1 MVTVALAQLAQE
13 SPGPRPTSAAHAVA
27 RIADAAEAGADLVVL
42 PELWRTGPFE
52 LQTTLGYAEPVM
64 APDPH
69 ATVATMSALAVE
81 HGVWLH
87 AGSVLEY
94 DHDHIYNTSLLFN
107 PDGDL
112 VATYRKHYLFG
123 FDSGEAALLTAGDDV
138 VVVPTPLGPTGLA
151 TCYDLRFG
159 EHFRALLD
167 AGAESVLI
175 SAGWPSA
182 RLAHWDLLLRA
193 RAIENQTLM
202 IGCNA
207 AGESGDVPLGGGSLV
222 VNAWGE
228 ELGLAGGGDE
238 LLLVDVDPAQTAA
251 TRAAFPVLRDRRRA

>member
-1 MVTVALAQLAQE
+1 M
-13 SPGPRPTSAAHAVA
+13 VA

-42 PELWRTGPFE
+42 PEQG
-52 LQTTLGYAEPVM
+52 
-64 APDPH
+64 APDRLSCKPPWATPSRSWRLIPTPPLRRCPH
-69 ATVATMSALAVE
+69 SRSSTASGCMPAACRVRPRPHLQHLAAIQPGWGPGCDISQALPLRVRFRE
-81 HGVWLH
+81 RRC
-87 AGSVLEY
+87 S
-94 DHDHIYNTSLLFN
+94 
-107 PDGDL
+107 
-112 VATYRKHYLFG
+112 RR
-123 FDSGEAALLTAGDDV
+123 GDDV

-207 AGESGDVPLGGGSLV
+207 AGESGDVPLAADRGGQRLGRRAGSGRWWRRV
-222 VNAWGE
+222 A
-228 ELGLAGGGDE
+228 AGGRRSGADRRNAGGVSGAARPPTS
-238 LLLVDVDPAQTAA
+238 LTVGSSHTAA
-251 TRAAFPVLRDRRRA
+251 RRSPVAWVT